1 MNISS
6 SNRSSS
12 SNNNSNSIEVEQ
24 INSSDEFTVF
34 KITDRFESTSHLCL
48 TGVCPRCSNWGADY
62 SDNSISSDSDT
73 INTTTGNIDSLQAKP
88 LLLYDNYNFI
98 CLKCDFH
105 KANSKEM
112 RRLLYKIKQIIN

>member
-1 MNISS
+1 MNSSS
-6 SNRSSS
+6 SNRSI
-12 SNNNSNSIEVEQ
+12 NNNSNSIEVERL
-24 INSSDEFTVF
+24 NSSDECAVF
-34 KITDRFESTSHLCL
+34 KITDRFEGTSHLCM

-62 SDNSISSDSDT
+62 YSSDSSS
-73 INTTTGNIDSLQAKP
+73 ITTDISTGDIDSLQTKP

-112 RRLLYKIKQIIN
+112 RKLLYKIKQIID